1 MLKFLSG
8 RVKIFATIGAVAAG
22 FVSCKS
28 SYPSPKIEDSV
39 QQLFEKELKV
49 KAQTQQIG
57 KTLYV
62 AFLLPHI
69 MDKDL
74 KMSDDTL
81 SKLEGA
87 LLSISRIALSTDAKI
102 DFVVVQLGDDFSG
115 MRVTIVRYME
125 DLKALFYWRI
135 PRSDFE
141 ERMILETVRYGIVS
155 REKKGQL
162 AEKPPS
168 SVEETLWGQPWQ
180 SITLENF
187 WAHLVIS
194 RLNIYVRSNMFFK
207 LLAGDLESVDGHYD
221 APTQTLNLKLVASRA
236 PEGVTQH
243 LLSDFVRDTIL
254 DEVNGIEKK
263 YRAPKSPTANV
274 VWAKQLIIR
283 DSQNEVL
290 GTFDRE
296 VWLKRSEKPPKN

>member
-8 RVKIFATIGAVAAG
+8 RVKIFAMIGALAAG

-28 SYPSPKIEDSV
+28 SYPSSKIEDSV

-187 WAHLVIS
+187 WAHLVVS

-221 APTQTLNLKLVASRA
+221 APTQTLNLKLGRSVC
-236 PEGVTQH
+236 QH
-243 LLSDFVRDTIL
+243 RWM
-254 DEVNGIEKK
+254 
-263 YRAPKSPTANV
+263 RC
-274 VWAKQLIIR
+274 
-283 DSQNEVL
+283 
-290 GTFDRE
+290 
-296 VWLKRSEKPPKN
+296 